1 MQAELSD
8 RFIKMISRPKNLV
21 LVAVFVSAL
30 ACAPAIT
37 GQDNLTP
44 LQHEIE
50 LQRQRLRSSEIEE
63 RRDALMKL
71 SLMKRPE
78 ASRAAAS
85 ALNDQE
91 PVVRVTAAHAIVS
104 LPSDEA
110 AALLIPLLKDK
121 LEFVR
126 REATYAL
133 GQTTSRSAVAPL
145 TDLLANDKEASVRTA
160 AAIALG
166 QTKDDSAV
174 PTLVQVLS
182 GTSGKKKSKSR
193 ENEFVLRAAAQA
205 LGEIRNRAAVTVL
218 ITTLTNDAQ
227 SPDVRRAAATAL
239 GMIGDIQAIPALKA
253 AFESNDPYLSE
264 AAHDAIR
271 KLQSGKN

>member
-1 MQAELSD
+1 
-8 RFIKMISRPKNLV
+8 MISLAKHIV
-21 LVAVFVSAL
+21 LAVVMSVSA
-30 ACAPAIT
+30 PAFIPSVV
-37 GQDNLTP
+37 GQDSLTP
-44 LQHEIE
+44 LQRQVEQ
-50 LQRQRLRSSEIEE
+50 QRQRLNSADIEE

-71 SLMKRPE
+71 TLMKRPE

-104 LPSDEA
+104 LPADES

-126 REATYAL
+126 REAADAL
-133 GQTTSRSAVAPL
+133 GQTHSRSGVAPL
-145 TDLLANDKEASVRTA
+145 TDLLVSDKEASVRTA

-166 QTKDDSAV
+166 QIRDDAAV

-182 GTSGKKKSKSR
+182 ETSGKKKSKSR

-205 LGEIRNRAAVTVL
+205 LGEIRNRAAVNVL
-218 ITTLTNDAQ
+218 MATLTNESQ
-227 SPDVRRAAATAL
+227 SSDVRRAAATAL
-239 GMIGDIQAIPALKA
+239 GLIGDVQAIPALKA
-253 AFESNDPYLSE
+253 ALESNDPYLAE
-264 AAHDAIR
+264 AAREAMRRIQQAR
-271 KLQSGKN
+271 

>member
-1 MQAELSD
+1 
-8 RFIKMISRPKNLV
+8 
-21 LVAVFVSAL
+21 
-30 ACAPAIT
+30 
-37 GQDNLTP
+37 
-44 LQHEIE
+44 
-50 LQRQRLRSSEIEE
+50 
-63 RRDALMKL
+63 MKL

-126 REATYAL
+126 REATRAL

-166 QTKDDSAV
+166 QIKDDSAV

-182 GTSGKKKSKSR
+182 GTSDKKKSKSP

-205 LGEIRNRAAVTVL
+205 LGEIRNRAAVNVL

-253 AFESNDPYLSE
+253 ALESNDPYLSE

-271 KLQSGKN
+271 KLQSAKN

>member
-8 RFIKMISRPKNLV
+8 RVAKMISHPKNMLPLV
-21 LVAVFVSAL
+21 IMVSAL
-30 ACAPAIT
+30 AFVPSVA

-50 LQRQRLRSSEIEE
+50 LQRQRLRSSDIEK

-126 REATYAL
+126 REATHAL

-166 QTKDDSAV
+166 QIKDDSAV
-174 PTLVQVLS
+174 PTLVQ
-182 GTSGKKKSKSR
+182 
-193 ENEFVLRAAAQA
+193 
-205 LGEIRNRAAVTVL
+205 
-218 ITTLTNDAQ
+218 
-227 SPDVRRAAATAL
+227 
-239 GMIGDIQAIPALKA
+239 
-253 AFESNDPYLSE
+253 
-264 AAHDAIR
+264 
-271 KLQSGKN
+271 